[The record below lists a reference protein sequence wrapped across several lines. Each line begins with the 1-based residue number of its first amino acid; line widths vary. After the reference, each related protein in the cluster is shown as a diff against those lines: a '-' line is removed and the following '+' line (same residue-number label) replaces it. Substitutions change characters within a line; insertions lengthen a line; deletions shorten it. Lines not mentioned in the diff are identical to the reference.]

1 MSLQTLTKIENTAR
15 KTSYISMIIMIGL
28 MLLMGFIGTQNV
40 ENGLIIATIIVL
52 FTAFITSAAAIE
64 AESMIETK
72 REK

>member
-52 FTAFITSAAAIE
+52 FTAFITSAAAVE
-64 AESMIETK
+64 AESVIETK
-72 REK
+72 KEK